1 MTTSFRPVSEIKQF
15 DLHQIEISQPEP
27 ILGYFVESTAPINV
41 EDEPDPPKESVV
53 AKLRK
58 IAQFLV
64 ESNDPEIVISI
75 HGYGTQRSDAK
86 DRYQRIFNYA
96 ATLCPSRTHVF
107 LGYMWPSEKPTGDP
121 SLPGGSGKEKI
132 VNAWNALPTLQRIIF
147 VGGLIAAAIVT
158 LLLFLLDDLNSLLTP
173 LLLIAAIAFSLVL
186 TLIFLRLSTY
196 FRDNYRATNFGVL
209 DLVELIRQIDQHVFE
224 AYLVTNLTAV
234 DIADALQEIGISH
247 EEWDKADCQG
257 RIDLWS
263 KVSDYHKEKV
273 QEEKQNQ
280 IAKKVNKIG
289 LSFIGHSM
297 GCFVVTNTIR
307 ILSDVFDQLAIEKIP
322 SAEIGRVFCL
332 QRLILVAPDIPVETI
347 MPRRANFLRSSLRR
361 CKEAYVFCNE
371 ADLAVRLASTA
382 ANYFSFPAKE
392 RSSGYRLGNITAKR
406 FPDRDVHENRI
417 LNSSEYGIVNFVAG
431 KAKSPYDYL
440 EIRASQSEHQNLG
453 EIRDPNKI
461 QKEDGDVLVSDLFT
475 YFDCTDYV
483 DFEGDVVKFEK
494 DPGSFAS
501 TKSQGVVSYAHR
513 KAALGLGD
521 YLALSMSYFFGWFRV
536 IFRLLKVPFIFDGLK
551 SIFGWLRSINVHGGY
566 FSGIFSQQVMYRL
579 AFLGFDEFLRSLDPT
594 QKSNG
599 NKAELAFEDQKN
611 LLDEL
616 SKQCA
621 EKGIQVV
628 LSPMRQVSQESEK
641 DCASLAQQLD
651 QTNSTKVE
659 SHDSP
664 TQQTLS

>member
-1 MTTSFRPVSEIKQF
+1 MMTPARPISEITQF
-15 DLHQIEISQPEP
+15 DLQQIDPAQPEQV
-27 ILGYFVESTAPINV
+27 LGYFVESTAPINV
-41 EDEPDPPKESVV
+41 EEEPKPSEEAVPQ
-53 AKLRK
+53 KLRK

-64 ESNDPEIVISI
+64 ESHDPEIVISI

-96 ATLCPSRTHVF
+96 ATLCPSKTHVF

-121 SLPGGSGKEKI
+121 SIPDGSGKAKI
-132 VNAWNALPTLQRIIF
+132 VNAWKALPTLQRIIF

-158 LLLFLLDDLNSLLTP
+158 LLLFLLDDLNSLFTP

-209 DLVELIRQIDQHVFE
+209 DLVELIRQIDQYVFE
-224 AYLVTNLTAV
+224 AYLVTNLTAT
-234 DIADALQEIGISH
+234 DIADVLQDSGIAH
-247 EEWDKADCQG
+247 DEWDKADCQG
-257 RIDLWS
+257 RIALWS
-263 KVSDYHKEKV
+263 KVSDCHKAKV

-382 ANYFSFPAKE
+382 ANYFSFPAKT
-392 RSSGYRLGNITAKR
+392 RSSGYRLGNITARR
-406 FPDRDVHENRI
+406 FSGSNVHENRV
-417 LNSSEYGIVNFVAG
+417 LNPSEYGIVNLVDG
-431 KAKSPYDYL
+431 KAESPYKHL
-440 EIRASQSEHQNLG
+440 EIRASASEHQNLT
-453 EIRDPNKI
+453 EIRKPGEI

-494 DPGSFAS
+494 DPVSFAS
-501 TKSQGVVSYAHR
+501 TRPQGVVSYAHK

-521 YLALSMSYFFGWFRV
+521 YLALSLSYFFGWFRF
-536 IFRLLKVPFIFDGLK
+536 IFRFLKVPFIFDGLK
-551 SIFGWLRSINVHGGY
+551 SVFGWLRSINVHGGY

-579 AFLGFDEFLRSLDPT
+579 AFLGFDEFLRSLDST
-594 QKSNG
+594 QNANG
-599 NKAELAFEDQKN
+599 NKADLSFADQKN

-628 LSPMRQVSQESEK
+628 LSPMRQPSKESEK

-651 QTNSTKVE
+651 QANSTKVE